1 MVQWNKMKFRTWLS
15 IVTIALLVLVVVFAW
30 RDIVD
35 AFHYLGQVNL
45 WILALM
51 LPVQIISYLA
61 TGEMLFSY
69 LRAKGNLKGLTVVKV
84 ARMALE
90 LNFVNHV
97 FPSGGAA
104 GISYMG
110 CLISKF
116 GVRAGRSTMAQLIR
130 YVLTFVTFILL
141 LIVALIMLVVD
152 HSVDRTTILLSL
164 LLVFLTVG
172 GTLTGIYLVG
182 SRRRLERFSAWLTK
196 TVNSIVRKF
205 SGGKNKQALKAT
217 VLSKFFNDL
226 HDDYLEIKRD
236 KKILVKPFIWA
247 LVANLMDVALI
258 FIACW
263 SFGVQVNPA
272 VIFIAFGLSS
282 IASVVSVTPGGA
294 GVYEAI
300 MIAFL
305 ASTGIP
311 TEVAIA
317 GTLLARVLLMLGT
330 ILFGYVFYQLTILKY
345 GKSTTE
351 R

>member
-1 MVQWNKMKFRTWLS
+1 
-15 IVTIALLVLVVVFAW
+15 
-30 RDIVD
+30 
-35 AFHYLGQVNL
+35 
-45 WILALM
+45 
-51 LPVQIISYLA
+51 
-61 TGEMLFSY
+61 
-69 LRAKGNLKGLTVVKV
+69 
-84 ARMALE
+84 
-90 LNFVNHV
+90 
-97 FPSGGAA
+97 
-104 GISYMG
+104 
-110 CLISKF
+110 
-116 GVRAGRSTMAQLIR
+116 
-130 YVLTFVTFILL
+130 
-141 LIVALIMLVVD
+141 
-152 HSVDRTTILLSL
+152 
-164 LLVFLTVG
+164 
-172 GTLTGIYLVG
+172 
-182 SRRRLERFSAWLTK
+182 
-196 TVNSIVRKF
+196 
-205 SGGKNKQALKAT
+205 
-217 VLSKFFNDL
+217 
-226 HDDYLEIKRD
+226 
-236 KKILVKPFIWA
+236 VKPFIWA

-258 FIACW
+258 FIAFW